1 MIVIDDPD
9 LVYDLQPRHGA
20 DGWVLED
27 MDWDPETGISRFE
40 YSNTEKRGTVWVV
53 HRAQP
58 TTPDHV
64 GWIDREFQNVL
75 SLE

>member
-1 MIVIDDPD
+1 MIVVDDLELD
-9 LVYDLQPRHGA
+9 YDFQLAHGE

-40 YSNTEKRGTVWVV
+40 YSNRQRHGTWVV

-58 TTPDHV
+58 TTPEHV
-64 GWIDREFQNVL
+64 GWLDREFQNVL